1 MSEYKHSILGVIRLQ
16 RRTGCK
22 RISICVGHSGRV
34 TVTYPWYVL
43 RKSALAFVEQK
54 IEWIIKAQAR
64 ADKQSLQRPIESGY
78 TTRTHTLRI
87 ESGQPKSFYKIDN
100 TEVVV
105 GICGEDYLS
114 EEAQQQI
121 RVALIETLRQE
132 AHSTLPTM
140 VEQVATAH
148 GFQYNGISIK
158 NIRSK
163 WASCSATNH
172 LNFSVFLMRLP
183 DELIR
188 FVILHELC
196 HTIHKN
202 HSPKFHA
209 LLNDLCGGQ
218 ESVFNKALRQYHTS
232 L

>member
-16 RRTGCK
+16 RRAGCK
-22 RISICVGHSGRV
+22 RISICVGRSGKV

-43 RKSALAFVEQK
+43 RKRALAFVEQK
-54 IEWIIKAQAR
+54 VEWIAKAQAKASER
-64 ADKQSLQRPIESGY
+64 SLQRPIESGY
-78 TTRTHTLRI
+78 STRTHTLRI
-87 ESGQPKSFYKIDN
+87 VSGQPKQFYKIED
-100 TEVVV
+100 TEVIV
-105 GICGEDYLS
+105 GLREDYLS
-114 EEAQQQI
+114 EESQQYI
-121 RVALIETLRQE
+121 RTALIETLRHE
-132 AHSTLPTM
+132 AHTILPTM
-140 VEQVATAH
+140 VEQIASIH
-148 GFQYNGISIK
+148 GFRYNGISIK

-218 ESVFNKALRQYHTS
+218 ESAFNKALRQYHTS